1 MPVLIL
7 AAVVSV
13 ADLHAGLPQTATP
26 PSIGPAI
33 AVAVAVLEC
42 LAAVAVVDDQTIV
55 VASGQVVGFDVNRLK
70 RVMFKVFIT

>member
-1 MPVLIL
+1 M
-7 AAVVSV
+7 

-55 VASGQVVGFDVNRLK
+55 VVASGQVAGFDVNRLK